1 MCLFFRFSLIR
12 DEDDELLFHTS
23 MRIEHADG
31 CCIKI
36 YIYLGLLLCL
46 KMETLRIPL
55 TEECWIMDNIL
66 GNF

>member
-31 CCIKI
+31 CCINL
-36 YIYLGLLLCL
+36 YIFRFASLFEDGNIKNSSHRRVL
-46 KMETLRIPL
+46 
-55 TEECWIMDNIL
+55 DN
-66 GNF
+66 G